1 MKSQSLAARRLSAP
15 RAGTDTQDW
24 TLVAEQPLSPS
35 KKHPV
40 PALPQSPALE
50 TLMPSP
56 AGTSLRGRHWPGW
69 VGGNTGG
76 LVLNRENKAGGG
88 PDQN

>member
-1 MKSQSLAARRLSAP
+1 MKSQSLAARRLSPP
-15 RAGTDTQDW
+15 RAGPATQDW
-24 TLVAEQPLSPS
+24 TLVGEQPLRPS
-35 KKHPV
+35 KKRPV
-40 PALPQSPALE
+40 PASPQSPALE

-56 AGTSLRGRHWPGW
+56 AGTSIGADAGLGW